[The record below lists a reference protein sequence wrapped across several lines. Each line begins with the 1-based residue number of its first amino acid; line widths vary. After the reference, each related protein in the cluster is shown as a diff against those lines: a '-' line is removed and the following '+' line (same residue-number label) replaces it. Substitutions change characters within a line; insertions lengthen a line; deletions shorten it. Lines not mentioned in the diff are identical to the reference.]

1 MNVEQKTSSLHLY
14 FVKDFHNLESN
25 MRFSHNLQLRVILNN
40 IEKIYTWISY
50 NLNLKEEKLCCK

>member
-40 IEKIYTWISY
+40 IEKYIYEYLTI
-50 NLNLKEEKLCCK
+50 